1 MKATSRAKR
10 LGEFLLGQIVGF
22 KTRLVLYERH
32 PKGRKDMNT
41 KGDDI
46 RKDKRYRS
54 SAAREK
60 EPWLLATSLCT
71 SSTTAKRIIKF
82 YATRMQIEES
92 FRNVKT
98 GLKMNDS
105 RTRIVSKLNVLL
117 IIASLSQF
125 MLYLLGL
132 AVKAA
137 DKHKQ
142 YQAKSIKHRNVLSN
156 QFIGLRAY
164 KDRKLKLLKYHWRA
178 AISSLKELV
187 RYPQACY

>member
-1 MKATSRAKR
+1 
-10 LGEFLLGQIVGF
+10 
-22 KTRLVLYERH
+22 
-32 PKGRKDMNT
+32 MNA

-46 RKDKRYRS
+46 RKDKRSRA

-60 EPWLLATSLCT
+60 EPWLLAISLCS
-71 SSTTAKRIIKF
+71 SSTTAKRIVKC

-92 FRNVKT
+92 FRDVKT

-137 DKHKQ
+137 DKHRQ
-142 YQAKSIKHRNVLSN
+142 YQANSIKHRNVLSN

-164 KDRKLKLLKYHWRA
+164 KDRKLKLLKHH
-178 AISSLKELV
+178 
-187 RYPQACY
+187 